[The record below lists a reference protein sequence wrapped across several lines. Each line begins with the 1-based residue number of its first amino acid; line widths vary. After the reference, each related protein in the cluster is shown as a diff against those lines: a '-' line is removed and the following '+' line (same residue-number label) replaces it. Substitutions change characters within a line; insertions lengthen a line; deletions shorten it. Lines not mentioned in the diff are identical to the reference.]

1 MLKEE
6 KYFLK
11 DYRAPFKDF
20 DPTKSISNKDM
31 DTNVFPGKGV
41 SPKSRKVF
49 IKPVTQAEKTG
60 PKWGDL

>member
-6 KYFLK
+6 KYYYR
-11 DYRAPFKDF
+11 DYKPPYKDF
-20 DPTKSISNKDM
+20 DPTKSIANKDM

-49 IKPVTQAEKTG
+49 I
-60 PKWGDL
+60 

>member
-6 KYFLK
+6 KYYYR
-11 DYRAPFKDF
+11 DYKPPYKDF
-20 DPTKSISNKDM
+20 DPTKSIANKDM

-49 IKPVTQAEKTG
+49 IQPLT
-60 PKWGDL
+60 